1 MEALRKRSEVPV
13 EDTWE
18 LEDLYPTIED
28 WEKEAE
34 ELKALCGELAGY
46 AGRLGE
52 SAGVMAEFYEK
63 NDRANLLIERLVVYA
78 DQKLHEDLGNNGSQS
93 RSGRAAGLSVQLS
106 QAVSFE
112 EPEILAIGEEKIA
125 GFQKENETLAGL
137 TLYFSRIFREK
148 SHILSAEVEEIMAQ
162 TRDISSAP
170 NDIYSILNNVEIKF
184 PVVEDEDGNKIEL
197 TQERYGTLMES
208 RDRKVRKEA
217 FTALY
222 QTYGRYINT
231 IATTFQAN
239 LKQERFYANVRRFP
253 SARAMELFSG
263 NIPETVYDNLI
274 DCIHEA
280 LPQMHRYVALRKK
293 ILGVDELHMYD
304 VYTPIAD
311 NYSARYTFEEAKEIV
326 LKGLAPMGEEYLSIL
341 KEGFDNR
348 WIDVYENEGK
358 LGGAY
363 SWGAY
368 GTHPYV
374 LLNYQGNL
382 DNVFTLAHEMG
393 HALHSYYS
401 DRTQPH
407 VYAGYLLFVAEV
419 ASTCNEALLI
429 RYLIEHAESKEEK
442 MYLLNH
448 FLEQFKGTMYRQTM
462 FAEFEKIVHERAGKG
477 ESLSAEDFNAVY
489 LDLNKQ
495 YFGPDMVSDPEIA
508 MEWAKIPHF
517 YTPFYVYQYATGFA
531 AAMALSARILK
542 LGGEGVKDYMKFLTG
557 GCSKDPIELL
567 RMAGVDMEKKEP
579 VQEALA
585 VFADLLDQFEA
596 LV

>member
-1 MEALRKRSEVPV
+1 MEALRKRNEVPV
-13 EDTWE
+13 EDTWA
-18 LEDLYPTIED
+18 LEDLYPTTED

-34 ELKALCGELAGY
+34 ELRTLCGELAGY

-52 SAGVMAEFYEK
+52 SAAVMAEYYEK
-63 NDRANLLIERLVVYA
+63 SNRANLLIERLIVYA
-78 DQKLHEDLGNNGSQS
+78 DQKLHENLGNNGSQS

-112 EPEILAIGEEKIA
+112 EPEILSIGEETIA
-125 GFQKENETLAGL
+125 EFQKENETLAGL
-137 TLYFSRIFREK
+137 TTYFSRIFRGK
-148 SHILSAEVEEIMAQ
+148 DHILSSEMEEIVAQ
-162 TRDISSAP
+162 TGDLSSAA

-184 PVVEDEDGNKIEL
+184 PVIRDEDGNQIEL
-197 TQERYGTLMES
+197 TQERYGSFMES
-208 RDRKVRKEA
+208 RNREVRKNA
-217 FTALY
+217 FAALY
-222 QTYGRYINT
+222 ETYGKYINT

-239 LKQERFYANVRRFP
+239 LKQERFYANVRKFS
-253 SARAMELFSG
+253 SARAMELFFG

-304 VYTPIAD
+304 VYTPIVD
-311 NYSARYTFEEAKEIV
+311 NYNARYTFEEAKEIV
-326 LKGLAPMGEEYLSIL
+326 LEGLAPMGEEYLSIL
-341 KEGFDNR
+341 KEGFASR
-348 WIDVYENEGK
+348 WIDIYENEGK

-374 LLNYQGNL
+374 LLNYQENL

-393 HALHSYYS
+393 HALHTYYS
-401 DRTQPH
+401 NKTQPH
-407 VYAGYLLFVAEV
+407 IYAGYLMFVAEV

-429 RYLIEHAESKEEK
+429 RHLIAHAESKEEK

-448 FLEQFKGTMYRQTM
+448 FLDKFKGTMFRQTM
-462 FAEFEKIVHERAGKG
+462 FAEFEKIVHERVGKG
-477 ESLSAEDFNAVY
+477 ESLSAGDFNAIY
-489 LDLNKQ
+489 LALNKQ

-531 AAMALSARILK
+531 AAMALSGRILK
-542 LGGEGVKDYMKFLTG
+542 LGEEGVKDYMKFLTG